1 MPNDNNSRTFIPTFP
16 GAPHFRL
23 PFRSVYMPVVPCV
36 LDGTLSLLELIAKLE
51 YVINQYHDAIEANH
65 TDILALATELET
77 SLADLR
83 EYIDAQD
90 AATLD
95 AAKVYADGL
104 DAALRVYIDAQDA
117 DTLELAKDYAEALRD
132 ALKIYVDQQDAATL
146 SSAKAYADALRDAL
160 KTYVDTQDAATL
172 TAAKTYADGLVATLR
187 AYVDAQLALKQDVL
201 TFDDLPTTG
210 SNNPVTSNGIAAAL
224 TSVQGLIGI
233 LRDDLET
240 AIANTRYDVTI
251 ADSTNPAL
259 PAGVTRITINN
270 AANANKI
277 VRMFITDL
285 SIWAHYCGN
294 GTFMSYDLG
303 NTELIIIDVTMQN
316 TVRINRINLASLIAP

>member
-1 MPNDNNSRTFIPTFP
+1 MPNDNNSRTFVPTFT

-23 PFRSVYMPVVPCV
+23 PFRSVYMPVIPCT

-65 TDILALATELET
+65 TDILALAEELET

-90 AATLD
+90 AHTLD
-95 AAKVYADGL
+95 AAQVYADGL
-104 DAALRVYIDAQDA
+104 DTALRVYIDAQDA
-117 DTLELAKDYAEALRD
+117 DTLELAKDYAESLRD
-132 ALKIYVDQQDAATL
+132 ALRIYVDQQDAATL
-146 SSAKAYADALRDAL
+146 ASAKS
-160 KTYVDTQDAATL
+160 
-172 TAAKTYADGLVATLR
+172 YADGLDSALR
-187 AYVDAQLALKQDVL
+187 AYLTAQLALKQDLL

-210 SNNPVTSNGIAAAL
+210 STNPVTSNGIAAAL

-251 ADSTNPAL
+251 ADSTAPAL

-270 AANANKI
+270 AANANKV

-285 SIWAHYCGN
+285 GIWAHYCGN

-303 NTELIIIDVTMQN
+303 NTELVIIDVTLQN
-316 TVRINRINLASLIAP
+316 TVRINRVSLASLIAP

>member
-1 MPNDNNSRTFIPTFP
+1 MPNDNNSHTFIPTFP
-16 GAPHFRL
+16 GVPHFRL

-36 LDGTLSLLELIAKLE
+36 LDGTLSLLELIARLE

-95 AAKVYADGL
+95 AAQVYADGL
-104 DAALRVYIDAQDA
+104 DAALRVYIDTQDA
-117 DTLELAKDYAEALRD
+117 DTLELAKDYAESLRD
-132 ALKIYVDQQDAATL
+132 TLRIYVDQQDAATL

-172 TAAKTYADGLVATLR
+172 AAAKTYADGLVSTLR

-201 TFDDLPTTG
+201 TFDTAPTNEST
-210 SNNPVTSNGIAAAL
+210 NPVTSNGVFGAIQNAL
-224 TSVQGLIGI
+224 GTAVNYTNAREQTI
-233 LRDDLET
+233 RDDMT
-240 AIANTRYDVTI
+240 AMFYTVELASSQVT
-251 ADSTNPAL
+251 TL
-259 PAGVTRITINN
+259 PTGVSYSTINN
-270 AANANKI
+270 AAANGKLVRIHVIAQNWWYYYAEPCRFFRADADNAA
-277 VRMFITDL
+277 T
-285 SIWAHYCGN
+285 A
-294 GTFMSYDLG
+294 
-303 NTELIIIDVTMQN
+303 IIDIDSQGNVVFN
-316 TVRINRINLASLIAP
+316 DFN